1 MRYLVTGCAGFI
13 GSHLCH
19 ELLENNHEV
28 IGVDS
33 LNSYYSVKIKKSNL
47 ENLKRFGERFT
58 FYEMDVNAIEKSI
71 FSKIDG
77 VFHLAA
83 QAGVR
88 SSWGSNFSE
97 YVKNNLL
104 ATQKIFD
111 YTKDGLPVIYAS
123 SSSVYGNSNHYP
135 VIEDDVMSPRSPYG
149 VTKAGGDLLA
159 QAYLNNFDS
168 KLIGVRYFTV
178 YGPRQRPDM
187 AFTRICSSLLSND
200 VFPIYGTGQ
209 QIRDFTYVSDAVK
222 ATVLLMDQK
231 VTGIF
236 NIGGGE
242 ETTLLNAIGLFEGI
256 SGKKLNVTTE
266 YSAKGDVEKTGAST
280 LKLTQ
285 LTGWTPKFNMVSV
298 IEAQWNWALKNKLA
312 IIESVR
318 EFRDI

>member
-1 MRYLVTGCAGFI
+1 LSFVKQLAYFQVYHDIGFLTWGNFYLP
-13 GSHLCH
+13 
-19 ELLENNHEV
+19 
-28 IGVDS
+28 
-33 LNSYYSVKIKKSNL
+33 IK
-47 ENLKRFGERFT
+47 LKLGYFKKNILT
-58 FYEMDVNAIEKSI
+58 S
-71 FSKIDG
+71 FSKLSRFCFFK
-77 VFHLAA
+77 V
-83 QAGVR
+83 
-88 SSWGSNFSE
+88 
-97 YVKNNLL
+97 
-104 ATQKIFD
+104 
-111 YTKDGLPVIYAS
+111 
-123 SSSVYGNSNHYP
+123 
-135 VIEDDVMSPRSPYG
+135 
-149 VTKAGGDLLA
+149 
-159 QAYLNNFDS
+159 NFDS

-285 LTGWTPKFNMVSV
+285 LTGWTPKFNMVSG

>member
-47 ENLKRFGERFT
+47 ENLKTYGERFT

-71 FSKIDG
+71 FLKLDG

-111 YTKDGLPVIYAS
+111 NTKDGLPVVYAS
-123 SSSVYGNSNHYP
+123 SSSVYGNSSHYP
-135 VIEDDVMSPRSPYG
+135 VIEDDLMSPRSPYG

-187 AFTRICSSLLSND
+187 AFTRICSSILSND

-222 ATVLLMDQK
+222 ATVLLMEQK
-231 VTGIF
+231 ETGIF

-242 ETTLLNAIGLFEGI
+242 ETTLLNAIGLFQRI
-256 SGKKLNVTTE
+256 SGKKLNVITE
-266 YSAKGDVEKTGAST
+266 YSAKGDVERTGAST

-285 LTGWTPKFNMVSV
+285 LTGWTPKFDMVNG
-298 IEAQWNWALKNKLA
+298 IEAQWNWALKNRTA